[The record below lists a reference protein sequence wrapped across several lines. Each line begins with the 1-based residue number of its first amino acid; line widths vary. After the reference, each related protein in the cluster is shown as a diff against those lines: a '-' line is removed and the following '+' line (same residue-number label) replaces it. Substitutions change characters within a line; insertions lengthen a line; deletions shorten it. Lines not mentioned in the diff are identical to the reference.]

1 MPRVEEKSRSG
12 SARPRLR
19 DIANFISFS
28 GFDKG
33 PERFT
38 SNLPPLFLR
47 STRESK
53 RLVGLGETARIGKI
67 GKTAGMSG
75 RVAARRRK
83 NRAPPPFGIEEKAY
97 NIRINYERRSSRF
110 PERRVGAERRAERR
124 VKRRKV
130 DKNERGEKSRVK
142 GRGMDRTPYQENIV
156 KRYYENKPDIMR
168 QKLSELT
175 TELYLAETPK
185 KRAQL
190 WKRVALAMKN
200 LNLPE
205 AQIEALIAKDDPT
218 ALAHF
223 IERRLPKF

>member
-1 MPRVEEKSRSG
+1 
-12 SARPRLR
+12 
-19 DIANFISFS
+19 
-28 GFDKG
+28 
-33 PERFT
+33 
-38 SNLPPLFLR
+38 
-47 STRESK
+47 
-53 RLVGLGETARIGKI
+53 
-67 GKTAGMSG
+67 MSG
-75 RVAARRRK
+75 REAAERRK
-83 NRAPPPFGIEEKAY
+83 NRAPPPFGIAEKAY
-97 NIRINYERRSSRF
+97 NIGKKCERRFRRLSR
-110 PERRVGAERRAERR
+110 RAAVAERRAERR
-124 VKRRKV
+124 VKRRKI

-190 WKRVALAMKN
+190 WKRVAAAMKN

-205 AQIEALIAKDDPT
+205 AQVEALIAKDDPT